1 MRNGVIQDR
10 RVNDTDKLKKRLH
23 TLKLYQ
29 SGRGKS
35 LLSSN
40 KRLSALADKA
50 RIVLTK
56 SMDKFLFRLC
66 IVLKFQSR
74 QIPSAPDLLI
84 RPTSCQRIPPP
95 ISRIYSKSF

>member
-50 RIVLTK
+50 KIILSK
-56 SMDKFLFRLC
+56 SMDKFLFRLLHR
-66 IVLKFQSR
+66 IKISK
-74 QIPSAPDLLI
+74 PSNSVSAWSVNK
-84 RPTSCQRIPPP
+84 TN
-95 ISRIYSKSF
+95 